1 MFITIVGG
9 GKVGTFLAKTFSQ
22 RGHSIVLVE
31 KDEKIASKVAEEYE
45 KILVVGGDGC
55 DPEVLR
61 DAHIEKANV
70 LVAVTGDDEDNL
82 IICQLA
88 KDTFLIPRVIARV
101 NNPRNEKTF
110 QTLGIDAISATTII
124 SKLIEEEATVGEIK
138 TLLSLKKGKLSIVE
152 MTLTSESPVVG
163 KKIQDLSLP
172 EDVVL
177 TTIIRENEII
187 FPKGN
192 TVFYP
197 GDSIIAFT
205 AVEKEKQVKQIFL
218 E

>member
-1 MFITIVGG
+1 MFITIAGG

-22 RGHSIVLVE
+22 REHSIVLVE
-31 KDEKIASKVAEEYE
+31 KDEKIARKVAEEYE
-45 KILVVGGDGC
+45 KILVVSGDGC

-101 NNPRNEKTF
+101 NNPRNEQTF

-172 EDVVL
+172 EDVVI
-177 TTIIRENEII
+177 TSIVRENEII